1 MSIFTQLMWFFR
13 ANKRLYIYGLSFL
26 FLTEISQMVSPALL
40 GSFTDRVIAR
50 EVTPE
55 ILLLY
60 AGGILFFAIL
70 MYGFRY
76 AWITNIFQGSA
87 LLEKTLRQQLFD
99 HYMQMDTTF
108 YQRHRTGDLMAHA
121 SNDLSAIQRVAS
133 GGILML
139 VDSLVIIVFTVI
151 SMIFVVDWRLT
162 LIGVL
167 PLPLLV
173 IGVRYLSPKIREAF
187 TASQEAFSELSN
199 KSQESIAGIK
209 AIKTL
214 GQESQDVQAF
224 EKEVTKTIKIN
235 KKVALIDSLF
245 GPMATVIMTIS
256 YVIMMTYGGSLV
268 VSNEITI
275 GQLVS
280 FATYLGLLVWPMFGL
295 GQLFNVLERGNASY
309 MRVQDILMEK
319 SAIVED
325 TAGIDTLA
333 QGNIKIDIE
342 SFVYPDDSD
351 IKNALKNVHIDIKSG
366 ETLGIVGRVGSG
378 KTTLLKLLLRQFDHY
393 EGSIKIGNIDIK
405 SYRFESYLRTIGYVA
420 QENFLFSDTVA
431 NNIRFADVNKTQ
443 ENVELAAKKAAFH
456 GDVLKFPERYETEV
470 GEHGVS
476 LSGGQK
482 QRLAIARALIINPEI
497 LILDDALSAVDA
509 RTEKQILSA
518 LKAERQEKT
527 TIIAA
532 HRMSSVMNADKII
545 VFEQG
550 EIIESGTHA
559 ELMLKQGW
567 YAQMYKQQQ
576 LVTTLV
582 SKLDGQGG

>member
-235 KKVALIDSLF
+235 KRVALIDSLF

-456 GDVLKFPERYETEV
+456 EDVLKFPERYETEV

>member
-235 KKVALIDSLF
+235 KRVALIDSLF

-325 TAGIDTLA
+325 IAGIDTLA

-351 IKNALKNVHIDIKSG
+351 TKNALKNVHIDIKSG

-456 GDVLKFPERYETEV
+456 EDVLKFPERYETEV

>member
-139 VDSLVIIVFTVI
+139 VDSIVIIVFTVI

-351 IKNALKNVHIDIKSG
+351 TKNALKNVHIDIKSG

-378 KTTLLKLLLRQFDHY
+378 KTTLLKLLLRQFDNY

-456 GDVLKFPERYETEV
+456 EDVLKFPERYETEV

-545 VFEQG
+545 VFDQG

>member
-13 ANKRLYIYGLSFL
+13 ANKRLYIYGLFFL

-139 VDSLVIIVFTVI
+139 VDSIVIIVFTVI

-325 TAGIDTLA
+325 IAGIDTLA

-351 IKNALKNVHIDIKSG
+351 TKNALKNVHIDIKSG

-456 GDVLKFPERYETEV
+456 EDVLKFPERYETEV

>member
-351 IKNALKNVHIDIKSG
+351 TKNALKNVHIDIKSG

-378 KTTLLKLLLRQFDHY
+378 KTTLLKLLLRQFDNY

-456 GDVLKFPERYETEV
+456 EDVLKFPERYETEV

>member
-235 KKVALIDSLF
+235 KRVALIDSLF

-325 TAGIDTLA
+325 IAGIDTLA

-351 IKNALKNVHIDIKSG
+351 TKNALKNVHIDIKSG

-378 KTTLLKLLLRQFDHY
+378 KTTLLKLLLRQFDNY

-456 GDVLKFPERYETEV
+456 EDVLKFPERYETEV